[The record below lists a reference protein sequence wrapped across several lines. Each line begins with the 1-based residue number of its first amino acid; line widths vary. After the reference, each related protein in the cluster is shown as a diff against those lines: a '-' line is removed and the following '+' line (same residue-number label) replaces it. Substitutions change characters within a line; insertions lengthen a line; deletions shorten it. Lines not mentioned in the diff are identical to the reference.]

1 MVVMAGL
8 GVGPWLSR
16 SWYVLKNRLHCQA
29 TGFNRF
35 SDQAVMQ
42 VLDMPGLF
50 QAEKEP
56 TCPGSERGEAGAL
69 YHANREPFMVR

>member
-35 SDQAVMQ
+35 SNQ
-42 VLDMPGLF
+42 VVLQVVDLPGLF
-50 QAEKEP
+50 QAEAKSA
-56 TCPGSERGEAGAL
+56 CA
-69 YHANREPFMVR
+69 